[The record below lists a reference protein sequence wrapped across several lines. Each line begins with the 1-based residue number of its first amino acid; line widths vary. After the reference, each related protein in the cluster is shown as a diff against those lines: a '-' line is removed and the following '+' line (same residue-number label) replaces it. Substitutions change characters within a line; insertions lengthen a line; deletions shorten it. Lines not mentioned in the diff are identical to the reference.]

1 MTFEKLIAAVAE
13 RSQCL
18 AEQFEKI
25 ARQNVKVAETLG
37 FYADAQARYLD
48 AEASD
53 FWRVSARREFFSA
66 LADARATRFFEP
78 VSHVVETV
86 ARQEVELA
94 RRERIATFADAELV
108 LK

>member
-13 RSQCL
+13 RSPRL

-25 ARQNVKVAETLG
+25 ARQNVKIVETLG
-37 FYADAQARYLD
+37 FYAETQTRYID

-53 FWRVSARREFFSA
+53 FWRDSARRAFFFA
-66 LADARATRFFEP
+66 LADARATRFFDP

-94 RRERIATFADAELV
+94 RRERIASFADAELV